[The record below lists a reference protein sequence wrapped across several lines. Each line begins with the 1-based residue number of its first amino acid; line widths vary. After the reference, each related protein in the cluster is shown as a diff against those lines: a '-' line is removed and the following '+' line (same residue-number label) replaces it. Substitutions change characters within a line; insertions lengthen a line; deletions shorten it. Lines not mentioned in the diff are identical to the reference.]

1 MRSVTL
7 KPEVSSAEDQKTL
20 LQDEQRTALEKGQLL
35 KNQLLETIQEQS
47 LKLKENEFLVV
58 KTSVNSQEDVSYTV
72 ELQKK
77 HK

>member
-1 MRSVTL
+1 MRKVSL
-7 KPEVSSAEDQKTL
+7 KPEVGSAEDQKTL

>member
-1 MRSVTL
+1 MRKVSL

-20 LQDEQRTALEKGQLL
+20 LQDEQRTVLEKGQLL